1 MPIDDL
7 NNQEPF
13 VEPGELRVDEFGKK
27 ILEPLN
33 WHYFDD
39 DPVESVPDEIYN
51 ARASDLNMQERA
63 IRERWPITPEKRAE
77 MIARAQEIVQLAK
90 SPRTKLA
97 AMKVLLM
104 ADAMNLKSEE
114 QPGQHVHIHGGEQES
129 AKDVAR
135 KLMMDTKYIAF
146 LRTLEDNE
154 KAQEES
160 VDDVSSVENNLPID
174 FNQISKEAGETNAE
188 ASDQYRADEGRKNKA
203 D

>member
-1 MPIDDL
+1 MTLDDL
-7 NNQEPF
+7 NNQEPY
-13 VEPGELRVDEFGKK
+13 VEMGEMRRDEFGRK

-33 WHYFDD
+33 WHYLED

-51 ARASDLNMQERA
+51 AKAGDLLMQERA

-114 QPGQHVHIHGGEQES
+114 QPGQHLHIHGGEQES
-129 AKDVAR
+129 AKDVAK
-135 KLMMDTKYIAF
+135 KLMMDTKYISF
-146 LRTLEDNE
+146 LRALESND
-154 KAQEES
+154 KQEES
-160 VDDVSSVENNLPID
+160 VDGEASPANNESID
-174 FNQISKEAGETNAE
+174 FNQITTEAGEGNAKV
-188 ASDQYRADEGRKNKA
+188 SDDYRINKSGN

>member
-7 NNQEPF
+7 NNQEPY
-13 VEPGELRVDEFGKK
+13 VEPGELNKDAFGRY
-27 ILEPLN
+27 IREPLN
-33 WHYFDD
+33 WFYLEDE
-39 DPVESVPDEIYN
+39 PAENVPPEIYN
-51 ARASDLNMQERA
+51 AKAGDLLMEERA

-114 QPGQHVHIHGGEQES
+114 QPGQHLHIHGGQQES

-146 LRTLEDNE
+146 LRTLDDNE
-154 KAQEES
+154 KTSEES
-160 VDDVSSVENNLPID
+160 VDGVEAVENNSTID
-174 FNQISKEAGETNAE
+174 FNQITKEAGETNAQ
-188 ASDQYRADEGRKNKA
+188 ASDQYRADEGRKDKA

>member
-1 MPIDDL
+1 MSPDEFR
-7 NNQEPF
+7 NQEPY
-13 VEPGELRVDEFGKK
+13 VEPGELQEDEFGNK

-33 WHYFDD
+33 WVYLED
-39 DPVESVPDEIYN
+39 DPVEKVPSEIYN
-51 ARASDLNMQERA
+51 AKAGDLNMEERA

-114 QPGQHVHIHGGEQES
+114 QPGQHLHLHGGQQEN

-135 KLMMDTKYIAF
+135 RLMMDSKYIAF
-146 LRTLEDNE
+146 LRTLDDSSKTEGELIDGSQNQVDNAVVNFDEVTREAAE
-154 KAQEES
+154 KNAK
-160 VDDVSSVENNLPID
+160 VADD
-174 FNQISKEAGETNAE
+174 
-188 ASDQYRADEGRKNKA
+188 
-203 D
+203 